1 LLDFEELV
9 EDDDLKEIDQPI
21 RDRANLMMFPTS
33 WREARVSRD
42 NLFVAHALEL
52 GMRPS
57 ELPELDMSK
66 EEDFYQI
73 NEAIM
78 SRVFSDNQASEFF
91 DLNKILADAI

>member
-1 LLDFEELV
+1 
-9 EDDDLKEIDQPI
+9 
-21 RDRANLMMFPTS
+21 MMFPTS

-66 EEDFYQI
+66 EEDFHQI